1 MSETLKFSSKDIK
14 SWLEHETSAL
24 SAPIQSKAQKM
35 FQEMKKA
42 LANLSDSC
50 RMLLENS
57 GKEMEKRSA
66 KTFSRAKALNK
77 LARLFTE
84 RISKIKT
91 PEKVTYDSFSEF
103 VQGTQKALL
112 VTDIDVRNWFP
123 HVSPF
128 FFLDRRKFQL
138 VFDRSKDQLKEL
150 DNFLTKEYVKTET
163 LEETYQLIEDL
174 HALEQN
180 LVNLDRQ
187 KNTAKSEE
195 AQLEK
200 EIDETQKK
208 IADLKNSGSLGQLN
222 QVHIEISALTAEIKQ
237 NLQHLQKPFIK
248 LQSLTLHGEGSGLTP
263 EELAKLNQY
272 LENPFDALATE
283 EAEHP
288 ILNQI
293 LQKLAKLTA
302 DGKLQLKPEK
312 TRKAEHV
319 IGNIISGN
327 SLTDIHQKSTG
338 LMKRRQQLSTS
349 IDVTET
355 EKNVSRL
362 REQMAELERKKRI
375 VEDRQVVLE
384 RTCVET
390 TEKIRSHKTEIEKN
404 IFSFMNK
411 TVLIE

>member
-1 MSETLKFSSKDIK
+1 MSEIPKFSSKDIK
-14 SWLEHETSAL
+14 SWLERETSAL

-103 VQGTQKALL
+103 VQETQKALL

-128 FFLDRRKFQL
+128 FILDRRKFQL
-138 VFDRSKDQLKEL
+138 VFDRSKGQLKEL

-200 EIDETQKK
+200 EIDETRKK
-208 IADLKNSGSLGQLN
+208 IVGLKNSGSLGQLN

-237 NLQHLQKPFIK
+237 NLQRLQKPFIK

-355 EKNVSRL
+355 EKTVSRL

-404 IFSFMNK
+404 ILSFMNK